1 MDSRAKIEILNLLL
15 EAEITAVEF
24 YRIHAASIAEEDI
37 AEGIRAIIPAESSHA
52 INLAKRIRELG
63 GKPVDH
69 SADVARVGRKM
80 GDESRQQGPLAMLRL
95 ELENEQQAIKDYATA
110 VAEILDDFET
120 IEMLEEQLFDEMR
133 HAKWLKKKILVLED
147 NR

>member
-1 MDSRAKIEILNLLL
+1 MDPKAKIEILNRLL
-15 EAEITAVEF
+15 EAEIAAVEF
-24 YRIHAASIAEEDI
+24 YQIHAASIAEEEI

>member
-1 MDSRAKIEILNLLL
+1 MDSKAKIEILNLLL
-15 EAEITAVEF
+15 EAEIAAVEF
-24 YRIHAASIAEEDI
+24 YRIHAASIAEADI

-69 SADVARVGRKM
+69 SADAARVGRKM